1 MAEKPAF
8 LWGAASAAY
17 QVEGG
22 WDQGGRGLSKWD
34 VYTNEWHITL
44 PTTGKVETANVSINA
59 YDRDQYLKDIALM
72 RDLGLNA
79 YRFSTS
85 WPRIL
90 PEGTGKVNKVG
101 IDYYSRLVDD
111 LLAAGIKPLVT
122 LYHWD
127 FPWVLQE
134 KGGFHNRDVVGWF
147 ADYAATV
154 FAALGD
160 RVDTFITM
168 NEPFIDLFLMDLIA
182 ENVRHRKEPVRFTT
196 EQFRRQVPAL
206 HNLFLASAAGVG
218 AYRASGKKGMVGIA
232 VPLAP
237 TSPLDPDSK
246 ADIAAARSWDLL
258 FNRWPLDAA
267 IKGIVADDVMA
278 VLHELDPAFSVSD
291 ADRKALAA
299 NTVDFVGVNFY
310 SPCFVR
316 HNDAYPLG
324 AEANIN
330 TDAVQAFNGP
340 VRPDALHAISHAPAR
355 RIRRSAHLHHR
366 ERRRLRPEGRGDGRR
381 HGQGSAPRRLHR
393 PPYRGDAARPPRRR
407 RRARLHGVVPLRQ
420 FRMVPRL
427 RHALRHGPRR
437 FRHPEAHA
445 QAEFPHLPR
454 HHRAQPGGGDLGN
467 AHAGRPAVAPAA
479 VYR

>member
-34 VYTNEWHITL
+34 VYTNDWNITL
-44 PTTGKVETANVSINA
+44 PTTGKIETANVSINA
-59 YDRDQYLKDIALM
+59 YDRNQYLKDIALM

-90 PEGTGKVNKVG
+90 PQGTGPLNKVG

-127 FPWVLQE
+127 FPWVLHR
-134 KGGFHNRDVVGWF
+134 KGGFHNRDVIGWF
-147 ADYAATV
+147 ADYASAV
-154 FAALGD
+154 FNALGD

-182 ENVRHRKEPVRFTT
+182 ENVRDGKEPVRFTT

-237 TSPLDPDSK
+237 TSPLDPKST
-246 ADIAAARSWDLL
+246 ADAAAALSWDRL

-267 IKGIVADDVMA
+267 IKGIVADDVLS
-278 VLHELDPAFSVSD
+278 VLNELDPAFTVSD
-291 ADRKALAA
+291 SDRKALAA

-316 HNDAYPLG
+316 HNDAFPLG
-324 AEANIN
+324 AEANVN
-330 TDAVQAFNGP
+330 TDKVQAFNGP
-340 VRPDALHAISHAPAR
+340 VRPDALHAILMRLHDEYGDPPIFITENGAGFGPKDEVMGDGIVKDPLRADYIARHIDAMLRAR
-355 RIRRSAHLHHR
+355 RDGADV
-366 ERRRLRPEGRGDGRR
+366 RGYMEWCPFDNFEWFRGFDTRFGMVHVDFDTQKR
-381 HGQGSAPRRLHR
+381 TPKQSFHT
-393 PPYRGDAARPPRRR
+393 YRDIIARNRAA
-407 RRARLHGVVPLRQ
+407 GV
-420 FRMVPRL
+420 
-427 RHALRHGPRR
+427 
-437 FRHPEAHA
+437 
-445 QAEFPHLPR
+445 
-454 HHRAQPGGGDLGN
+454 
-467 AHAGRPAVAPAA
+467 
-479 VYR
+479 